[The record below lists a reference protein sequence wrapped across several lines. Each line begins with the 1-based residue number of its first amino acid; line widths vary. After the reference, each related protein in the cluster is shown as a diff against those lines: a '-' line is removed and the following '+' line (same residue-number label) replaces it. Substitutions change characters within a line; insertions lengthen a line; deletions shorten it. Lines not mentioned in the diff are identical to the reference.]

1 MALVVLSAD
10 GKNEEKEAICK
21 SLEETMNE
29 INQSLDKHEK
39 MKKMIVMRDEWT
51 VDNNLLTPTMK
62 VKRNILEKE
71 KTPHYEKW
79 YADANTIIWEN

>member
-1 MALVVLSAD
+1 MKSIKKVV
-10 GKNEEKEAICK
+10 
-21 SLEETMNE
+21 
-29 INQSLDKHEK
+29 
-39 MKKMIVMRDEWT
+39 VMREEWT

-79 YADANTIIWEN
+79 YKEAGDVIWEN